1 MAETR
6 IERDTMGEMAVTSD
20 RCWGAQTQISLNK
33 TLACSPMNIAHDV
46 DGLTEHCI
54 AGIESN
60 VARIDER
67 MKKSLRLVTALNPHI
82 GYDNAAKIAK
92 KPAPKCR

>member
-6 IERDTMGEMAVTSD
+6 IERDTMEEMAVTSD

-46 DGLTEHCI
+46 DGFD
-54 AGIESN
+54 G
-60 VARIDER
+60 
-67 MKKSLRLVTALNPHI
+67 AL
-82 GYDNAAKIAK
+82 Y
-92 KPAPKCR
+92 CRHRVQRRAHR